1 MQGNKPCIVFGPINS
16 RRFGMSLGIDLSP
29 NQKSCNF
36 DCVYCELK
44 GAKPVEEIE
53 NPPSVNEIISALKEA
68 LKAHQN
74 IDVITLTANGEP
86 TLYPYLKELIAKVN
100 ELKGSA
106 KTLILSN
113 GSGVRDQKICE
124 ALQGLDIVKFSLN
137 SAVQS
142 TFKKIDRNK
151 SGIEVNELIKAMAKF
166 CKEFK
171 GELVLEIL
179 VVAGFNDEEEE
190 FIALNAAIN
199 EIAPHRVDIGTID
212 RPPAY
217 NVKGV
222 DAKKLEELA
231 KQISGVPVNI
241 AKAHKIEQKYNFSED
256 EILEMLRRRPQTI
269 ANVEENFSE
278 YSKQILNKLLQQD
291 VVYLADVAGVKFYK
305 LRA

>member
-1 MQGNKPCIVFGPINS
+1 MQGSKPCIVFGPINS

-36 DCVYCELK
+36 DCVYCELS
-44 GAKPVEEIE
+44 GAKTVETIK
-53 NPPSVNEIISALKEA
+53 NPPSVDEIISDLKEA
-68 LKAHQN
+68 LKTYQN

-113 GSGVRDQKICE
+113 GSGVCDPKICE
-124 ALQGLDIVKFSLN
+124 ALHGLDIVKFSLD

-166 CKEFK
+166 RKEFN

-179 VVAGFNDEEEE
+179 VVAGFNDKEEE
-190 FIALNAAIN
+190 FIALNEAIN

-217 NVKGV
+217 NVKGA

-241 AKAHKIEQKYNFSED
+241 ARAHKIEQKYNFSED

-278 YSKQILNKLLQQD
+278 HSKQILNKLLQQD
-291 VVYLADVAGVKFYK
+291 MVYLADVAGVKFYK

>member
-1 MQGNKPCIVFGPINS
+1 MQDSTSVFGPINS

-29 NQKSCNF
+29 KQKSCNF

-86 TLYPYLKELIAKVN
+86 TLYPHLKELIVKVN
-100 ELKGSA
+100 ELKGRA

-113 GSGVRDQKICE
+113 GSGARDQKICE
-124 ALQGLDIVKFSLN
+124 ALQGLDIVKFSLD

-151 SGIEVNELIKAMAKF
+151 SGIEVSELVKAMAKF
-166 CKEFK
+166 RKEFK

-179 VVAGFNDEEEE
+179 VVAGFNDKEEE
-190 FIALNAAIN
+190 FITLNEAIN
-199 EIAPHRVDIGTID
+199 EIAPHRVDVGTID

-222 DAKKLEELA
+222 DASRLEELA
-231 KQISGVPVNI
+231 SKINGVPVTI
-241 AKAHKIEQKYNFSED
+241 ARAHKIEQKYEFSKS
-256 EILEMLRRRPQTI
+256 EILAMLERRPQTT

-278 YSKQILNKLLQQD
+278 HSKQILNKLLQD
-291 VVYLADVAGVKFYK
+291 GVVYQTDVAGVKFYK
-305 LRA
+305 LR

>member
-1 MQGNKPCIVFGPINS
+1 MQDSTPVFGPINS

-29 NQKSCNF
+29 KQKSCNF

-44 GAKPVEEIE
+44 GSKPVEEIE

-86 TLYPYLKELIAKVN
+86 TLYPHLKELVAKVN
-100 ELKGSA
+100 EIKDKA

-113 GSGVRDQKICE
+113 GSGARDQKICD
-124 ALQGLDIVKFSLN
+124 ALHGLDIVKFSLD

-151 SGIEVNELIKAMAKF
+151 SGIEVSELVKAMAKF
-166 CKEFK
+166 RKEFK

-179 VVAGFNDEEEE
+179 VVAGFNDKEEE
-190 FIALNAAIN
+190 FITLNEAIN
-199 EIAPHRVDIGTID
+199 EIAPHRVDVGTID

-217 NVKGV
+217 KVKGI
-222 DAKKLEELA
+222 DASRLEELA
-231 KQISGVPVNI
+231 SKIKGVPVTI
-241 AKAHKIEQKYNFSED
+241 ARAHKIEQKYEFSKS
-256 EILEMLRRRPQTI
+256 EILAMLERRPQTT

-278 YSKQILNKLLQQD
+278 HSKQILNKLLQD
-291 VVYLADVAGVKFYK
+291 GVVYQTDVAGVKFYK
-305 LRA
+305 LR

>member
-1 MQGNKPCIVFGPINS
+1 MQDSTVVFGPINS

-29 NQKSCNF
+29 KQKSCNF

-68 LKAHQN
+68 LKVHQN

-86 TLYPYLKELIAKVN
+86 TLYPHLKELIVKVN
-100 ELKGSA
+100 GIKGKA

-113 GSGVRDQKICE
+113 GSGARDQKICE
-124 ALQGLDIVKFSLN
+124 ALQGLDIVKFSLD

-166 CKEFK
+166 RKEFK

-179 VVAGFNDEEEE
+179 VVAGFNDKEEE
-190 FIALNAAIN
+190 FTALNESIN
-199 EIAPHRVDIGTID
+199 EIAPHRVDVGTID

-222 DAKKLEELA
+222 DASRLEELA
-231 KQISGVPVNI
+231 SKIKGVPVTI
-241 AKAHKIEQKYNFSED
+241 ARAHKIEQKYEFSKS
-256 EILEMLRRRPQTI
+256 EILAMLERRPQTT

-278 YSKQILNKLLQQD
+278 HSKQILNKLLQD
-291 VVYLADVAGVKFYK
+291 GAVYQTDVAGVKFYK
-305 LRA
+305 LR

>member
-1 MQGNKPCIVFGPINS
+1 MQDSTLIFGPINS

-29 NQKSCNF
+29 KQKSCNF

-53 NPPSVNEIISALKEA
+53 NPPSVNEIMGALKEA

-86 TLYPYLKELIAKVN
+86 TLYPHLKELIAKVN
-100 ELKGSA
+100 EIKGKA

-113 GSGVRDQKICE
+113 GSGARDQKICE
-124 ALQGLDIVKFSLN
+124 ALQGLDIVKFSLD

-151 SGIEVNELIKAMAKF
+151 SGIEVGELVKAMAKF
-166 CKEFK
+166 RKDFK

-179 VVAGFNDEEEE
+179 VVAGFNDKEEE
-190 FIALNAAIN
+190 FTALNEAIN
-199 EIAPHRVDIGTID
+199 EIAPHRVDVGTID

-222 DAKKLEELA
+222 DASRLEELA
-231 KQISGVPVNI
+231 SKIKGVPVTI
-241 AKAHKIEQKYNFSED
+241 ARAHKIEQKYEFSKS
-256 EILEMLRRRPQTI
+256 EILAMLERRPQTT

-278 YSKQILNKLLQQD
+278 HSKQILSSLLQD
-291 VVYLADVAGVKFYK
+291 GVVFQTNVAGVKFYK
-305 LRA
+305 LR

>member
-1 MQGNKPCIVFGPINS
+1 
-16 RRFGMSLGIDLSP
+16 MSLGIDLSP
-29 NQKSCNF
+29 KQKSCNF
-36 DCVYCELK
+36 DCVYCELS
-44 GAKPVEEIE
+44 GAKTVNAIQDPPSVEEIL
-53 NPPSVNEIISALKEA
+53 VALKDA
-68 LKAHQN
+68 LRTHQN

-86 TLYPYLKELIAKVN
+86 TLYPYLQELIN
-100 ELKGSA
+100 EINKLKGSS

-113 GSGVRDQKICE
+113 GSGVRDPKICE
-124 ALQGLDIVKFSLN
+124 ALSGLDIVKFSLD

-166 CKEFK
+166 RKEFK

-179 VVAGFNDEEEE
+179 VVAGFNDKKSE
-190 FIALNAAIN
+190 FEALNVAIN
-199 EIAPHRVDIGTID
+199 EIAPHRVDIGTVD

-217 NVKGV
+217 NVNGV

-231 KQISGVPVNI
+231 EQISGVPVNI
-241 AKAHKIEQKYNFSED
+241 VKTHKIEQKYNFSED
-256 EILEMLRRRPQTI
+256 EILEMLKRRPQTI

-278 YSKQILNKLLQQD
+278 HSKQILNKLLQQD
-291 VVYLADVAGVKFYK
+291 MVYLADVAGVKFYK

>member
-1 MQGNKPCIVFGPINS
+1 MQDSTVVFGPINS

-29 NQKSCNF
+29 KQKSCNF

-53 NPPSVNEIISALKEA
+53 NPPSVSEIISALKEA

-86 TLYPYLKELIAKVN
+86 TLYPHLKELVAKVN
-100 ELKGSA
+100 EIKGKA

-113 GSGVRDQKICE
+113 GSGARDQKICE
-124 ALQGLDIVKFSLN
+124 ALQGLDIVKFSLD
-137 SAVQS
+137 SVVQS

-151 SGIEVNELIKAMAKF
+151 SGIEVGELVKAMAKF
-166 CKEFK
+166 RKEFK

-179 VVAGFNDEEEE
+179 VVTGFNDKEEE
-190 FIALNAAIN
+190 FIALNEAIN
-199 EIAPHRVDIGTID
+199 EIAPHRVDVGTID

-222 DAKKLEELA
+222 DASRLEELA
-231 KQISGVPVNI
+231 SKINGVPVTI
-241 AKAHKIEQKYNFSED
+241 ARAHKIEQKYEFSKS
-256 EILEMLRRRPQTI
+256 EILAMLERRPQTM

-278 YSKQILNKLLQQD
+278 HSKQILNKLLQDGVAYQT
-291 VVYLADVAGVKFYK
+291 DVAGVKFYK
-305 LRA
+305 LR

>member
-1 MQGNKPCIVFGPINS
+1 VQDSTPVFGPINS

-29 NQKSCNF
+29 KQKSCNF

-53 NPPSVNEIISALKEA
+53 NPPSIDEIISTLKEA

-86 TLYPYLKELIAKVN
+86 TLYPHLKELVAKVN
-100 ELKGSA
+100 EIKGKA

-113 GSGVRDQKICE
+113 GSGARDQKICE
-124 ALQGLDIVKFSLN
+124 ALQGLDIVKFSLD

-166 CKEFK
+166 RKEFK

-179 VVAGFNDEEEE
+179 VVAGFNDKEEE
-190 FIALNAAIN
+190 FTALNEAIN
-199 EIAPHRVDIGTID
+199 EIAPHRVDVGTID

-222 DAKKLEELA
+222 DASRLEELA
-231 KQISGVPVNI
+231 SKINGVPVTI
-241 AKAHKIEQKYNFSED
+241 ARAHKIEQKYEFSKS
-256 EILEMLRRRPQTI
+256 EILAMLERRPQTT

-278 YSKQILNKLLQQD
+278 HSKQILNSLLQD
-291 VVYLADVAGVKFYK
+291 GVVCQTDVAGVKFYK
-305 LRA
+305 LR

>member
-1 MQGNKPCIVFGPINS
+1 MQDSTIVFGPINS

-29 NQKSCNF
+29 KQKSCNF

-53 NPPSVNEIISALKEA
+53 NPPSIDGIISALKEA
-68 LKAHQN
+68 LKVHQN

-86 TLYPYLKELIAKVN
+86 TLYPHLKELIVKVD
-100 ELKGSA
+100 ELKGRA

-113 GSGVRDQKICE
+113 GSGVRDQKISE
-124 ALQGLDIVKFSLN
+124 ALQGLDIVKFSLD

-151 SGIEVNELIKAMAKF
+151 SGIEINELIKAMAKF
-166 CKEFK
+166 RKEFK

-179 VVAGFNDEEEE
+179 VVAGFNDKEEE
-190 FIALNAAIN
+190 FMTVNEAIN
-199 EIAPHRVDIGTID
+199 EIAPHRVDVGTID

-222 DAKKLEELA
+222 DASRLEELA
-231 KQISGVPVNI
+231 SKIKGVPVTI
-241 AKAHKIEQKYNFSED
+241 ARAHKIEQKYEFSKS
-256 EILEMLRRRPQTI
+256 EILAMLERRPQTT

-278 YSKQILNKLLQQD
+278 HSKQILNKLLQD
-291 VVYLADVAGVKFYK
+291 GAVYQTDVAGVKFYK
-305 LRA
+305 LR

>member
-1 MQGNKPCIVFGPINS
+1 MQDSTPVFGPINS

-29 NQKSCNF
+29 KQKSCNF

-53 NPPSVNEIISALKEA
+53 NPPSIDEIISTLKEA

-86 TLYPYLKELIAKVN
+86 TLYPYLKELVAKVN
-100 ELKGSA
+100 EIKGKA

-113 GSGVRDQKICE
+113 GSGARDQKICE
-124 ALQGLDIVKFSLN
+124 ALQGLDIVKFSLD

-166 CKEFK
+166 CKEFA

-179 VVAGFNDEEEE
+179 VVAGFNDKKSE
-190 FIALNAAIN
+190 FEALNMAIN
-199 EIAPHRVDIGTID
+199 EIAPHRVDVGTID

-217 NVKGV
+217 NLKGV
-222 DAKKLEELA
+222 DASRLEELA
-231 KQISGVPVNI
+231 SKIKGVPVTI
-241 AKAHKIEQKYNFSED
+241 ARAHKIEQKYEFSKS
-256 EILEMLRRRPQTI
+256 EILAMLERRPQTT

-278 YSKQILNKLLQQD
+278 HSKQILNKLLQD
-291 VVYLADVAGVKFYK
+291 GVVYQTDVAGVKFYK
-305 LRA
+305 LR

>member
-1 MQGNKPCIVFGPINS
+1 VQDSTIVFGPINS

-29 NQKSCNF
+29 KQKSCNF

-53 NPPSVNEIISALKEA
+53 NPSSVNEIISALKEA
-68 LKAHQN
+68 LKVHQN

-86 TLYPYLKELIAKVN
+86 TLYPHLKELIVKVN
-100 ELKGSA
+100 EIKGKA

-124 ALQGLDIVKFSLN
+124 ALQGLDIVKFSLD

-166 CKEFK
+166 RKEFN

-179 VVAGFNDEEEE
+179 VVAGFNDKEEE
-190 FIALNAAIN
+190 FTALNEAIN
-199 EIAPHRVDIGTID
+199 EIAPHRVDVGTID

-222 DAKKLEELA
+222 DASRLEELA
-231 KQISGVPVNI
+231 SKIKGVPVTI
-241 AKAHKIEQKYNFSED
+241 ARAHKIEQKYEFSKS
-256 EILEMLRRRPQTI
+256 EILAMLERRPQTT

-278 YSKQILNKLLQQD
+278 HSKQILNKLLQDGVLYQT
-291 VVYLADVAGVKFYK
+291 DVAGVKFYK
-305 LRA
+305 LR

>member
-1 MQGNKPCIVFGPINS
+1 MQDSTIVFGPINS

-29 NQKSCNF
+29 KQKSCNF

-53 NPPSVNEIISALKEA
+53 NPPSVDGIISALKEA
-68 LKAHQN
+68 LKVHQN

-86 TLYPYLKELIAKVN
+86 TLYPHLKELISKVN
-100 ELKGSA
+100 ELKGKA

-113 GSGVRDQKICE
+113 GSGVKDQKICE
-124 ALQGLDIVKFSLN
+124 ALKGLDIVKFSLD

-166 CKEFK
+166 RKEFK

-179 VVAGFNDEEEE
+179 VVAGFNDKEEE
-190 FIALNAAIN
+190 FTALNEAIN
-199 EIAPHRVDIGTID
+199 EIAPHRVDVGTID

-217 NVKGV
+217 NVNGV
-222 DAKKLEELA
+222 EASRLEELA
-231 KQISGVPVNI
+231 SKINGVPVTI
-241 AKAHKIEQKYNFSED
+241 ARAHKIEQKYEFSKS
-256 EILEMLRRRPQTI
+256 EILAMLERRPQTT

-278 YSKQILNKLLQQD
+278 HSKQILNKLLQD
-291 VVYLADVAGVKFYK
+291 GAVYQADVAGVKFYK
-305 LRA
+305 LR

>member
-1 MQGNKPCIVFGPINS
+1 MQDSTPVFGPINS

-29 NQKSCNF
+29 KQKSCNF

-86 TLYPYLKELIAKVN
+86 TLYPHLKELVAKVN
-100 ELKGSA
+100 EIKGKA

-124 ALQGLDIVKFSLN
+124 ALYGLDIVKFSLD

-151 SGIEVNELIKAMAKF
+151 SGIEVGELVKAMAEF
-166 CKEFK
+166 RKEFK

-179 VVAGFNDEEEE
+179 VVAGFNDKEEE
-190 FIALNAAIN
+190 FTALNEAIN
-199 EIAPHRVDIGTID
+199 EITPHRVDVGTID

-222 DAKKLEELA
+222 DASRLEELA
-231 KQISGVPVNI
+231 SKIKGVPVTI
-241 AKAHKIEQKYNFSED
+241 ARAHKIEQKYEFNKS
-256 EILEMLRRRPQTI
+256 EILAMLERRPQTT

-278 YSKQILNKLLQQD
+278 HSKQILNKLLQD
-291 VVYLADVAGVKFYK
+291 GAVYQTDVAGVKFYK
-305 LRA
+305 LR

>member
-1 MQGNKPCIVFGPINS
+1 MQDSAVVFGPINS

-29 NQKSCNF
+29 KQKSCNF

-68 LKAHQN
+68 LKVHQN

-86 TLYPYLKELIAKVN
+86 TLYPHLKELIVKVN
-100 ELKGSA
+100 ELKGRA

-113 GSGVRDQKICE
+113 GSGARYQKICE
-124 ALQGLDIVKFSLN
+124 ALQGLDIVKFSLD

-166 CKEFK
+166 RKEFK

-179 VVAGFNDEEEE
+179 VVAGFNDKEEE
-190 FIALNAAIN
+190 FTALNEAIN
-199 EIAPHRVDIGTID
+199 EIAPHRVDVGTID

-222 DAKKLEELA
+222 DASRLEELA
-231 KQISGVPVNI
+231 SKIKGVPVTI
-241 AKAHKIEQKYNFSED
+241 ARAHKIEQKYEFSKS
-256 EILEMLRRRPQTI
+256 EILAMLERRPQTT

-278 YSKQILNKLLQQD
+278 HSKQILNKLLQD
-291 VVYLADVAGVKFYK
+291 GVVCQTDVAGVKFYK
-305 LRA
+305 LR

>member
-1 MQGNKPCIVFGPINS
+1 MQDSTVVFGPINS

-29 NQKSCNF
+29 KQKSCNF

-68 LKAHQN
+68 LKVHQN

-86 TLYPYLKELIAKVN
+86 TLYPHLKELITKVN

-113 GSGVRDQKICE
+113 GSCVCDPKICE
-124 ALQGLDIVKFSLN
+124 ALQGLDIVKFSLD

-151 SGIEVNELIKAMAKF
+151 SGIEVGELIKAMAKF

-231 KQISGVPVNI
+231 NQISGVPVNI

-256 EILEMLRRRPQTI
+256 EILEMLRRRPQTT

-278 YSKQILNKLLQQD
+278 HSKQILNKLLQQD

>member
-1 MQGNKPCIVFGPINS
+1 MQDSTIVFGPINS

-29 NQKSCNF
+29 KQKSCNF

-53 NPPSVNEIISALKEA
+53 NPPSVDGIISALKEA
-68 LKAHQN
+68 LKVHQN

-86 TLYPYLKELIAKVN
+86 TLYPHLKELISKVN
-100 ELKGSA
+100 ELKGKA

-113 GSGVRDQKICE
+113 GSGVKDQKICE
-124 ALQGLDIVKFSLN
+124 ALKGLDIVKFSLD

-166 CKEFK
+166 RKEFK

-179 VVAGFNDEEEE
+179 VVAGFNDKEEE
-190 FIALNAAIN
+190 FTALNEAIN
-199 EIAPHRVDIGTID
+199 EIAPHRVDVGTID
-212 RPPAY
+212 RPPTY
-217 NVKGV
+217 NVNGV
-222 DAKKLEELA
+222 EASRLEELA
-231 KQISGVPVNI
+231 SKINGVPVTI
-241 AKAHKIEQKYNFSED
+241 ARAHKIEQKYEFSKS
-256 EILEMLRRRPQTI
+256 EILAMLERRPQTT

-278 YSKQILNKLLQQD
+278 HSKQILNKLLQD
-291 VVYLADVAGVKFYK
+291 GAVYQADVAGVKFYK
-305 LRA
+305 LR

>member
-29 NQKSCNF
+29 KQKSCNF
-36 DCVYCELK
+36 DCVYCELS
-44 GAKPVEEIE
+44 GAKTVNSIE
-53 NPPSVNEIISALKEA
+53 NPPSVDEIISDLKEA
-68 LKAHQN
+68 LKTHQN

-86 TLYPYLKELIAKVN
+86 TLYPHLKELIAKVN

-124 ALQGLDIVKFSLN
+124 ALQGLDIVKFSLD

-166 CKEFK
+166 RKEFT

-179 VVAGFNDEEEE
+179 VVAGFNDKKSE
-190 FIALNAAIN
+190 FEALNVAIN

-217 NVKGV
+217 NVKSV

>member
-1 MQGNKPCIVFGPINS
+1 MQDSTLVFGPINS

-29 NQKSCNF
+29 KQKSCNF

-86 TLYPYLKELIAKVN
+86 TLYPHLKELIAKAN
-100 ELKGSA
+100 EIKGKA

-124 ALQGLDIVKFSLN
+124 ALHGLDIVKFSLD

-151 SGIEVNELIKAMAKF
+151 SGIEVGKLIKAMAKF
-166 CKEFK
+166 RKKFK

-179 VVAGFNDEEEE
+179 VVAGFNDKEEE
-190 FIALNAAIN
+190 FTALNEAIN
-199 EIAPHRVDIGTID
+199 EIAPHRVDVGTID

-222 DAKKLEELA
+222 DASRLEELA
-231 KQISGVPVNI
+231 SKIKGVPVTI
-241 AKAHKIEQKYNFSED
+241 ARAHKIEQKYEFSKS
-256 EILEMLRRRPQTI
+256 EILAMLERRPQTT

-278 YSKQILNKLLQQD
+278 HSKQILNSLLQD
-291 VVYLADVAGVKFYK
+291 GAVYQTDVAGVKFYK
-305 LRA
+305 LR

>member
-29 NQKSCNF
+29 KQKSCNF
-36 DCVYCELK
+36 DCVYCELS

-53 NPPSVNEIISALKEA
+53 NPPSVDEIISDLKEA
-68 LKAHQN
+68 LKTHQN

-86 TLYPYLKELIAKVN
+86 TLYPHLKELIAKVN
-100 ELKGSA
+100 ELKGST

-113 GSGVRDQKICE
+113 GSGVRDPKICE
-124 ALQGLDIVKFSLN
+124 ALHGLDIVKFSLD

-166 CKEFK
+166 RKEFN

-179 VVAGFNDEEEE
+179 VVAGFNDKEEE

-217 NVKGV
+217 NVKGA

-241 AKAHKIEQKYNFSED
+241 ARAHKIEQKYNFSED

-269 ANVEENFSE
+269 ANIEENFSE

-291 VVYLADVAGVKFYK
+291 VIYLADVAGVKFYK

>member
-1 MQGNKPCIVFGPINS
+1 MQDSTIVFGPINS

-29 NQKSCNF
+29 KQKSCNF

-53 NPPSVNEIISALKEA
+53 NPPSIDEIISALKEA
-68 LKAHQN
+68 LKVHQN

-86 TLYPYLKELIAKVN
+86 TLYPHLKELIVKVN
-100 ELKGSA
+100 ELKGRA

-124 ALQGLDIVKFSLN
+124 ALQGLDIVKFSLD

-166 CKEFK
+166 RKEFK

-179 VVAGFNDEEEE
+179 VVAGFNDKEEE
-190 FIALNAAIN
+190 FMTLNEAIN
-199 EIAPHRVDIGTID
+199 EIAPHRVDVGTID

-222 DAKKLEELA
+222 DASRLEELA
-231 KQISGVPVNI
+231 SKINGVPVTI
-241 AKAHKIEQKYNFSED
+241 ARAHKIEQKYEFSKS
-256 EILEMLRRRPQTI
+256 EILAMLERRPQTT

-278 YSKQILNKLLQQD
+278 HSKQILNKLLQD
-291 VVYLADVAGVKFYK
+291 GAVYQTDVAGVKFYK
-305 LRA
+305 LR

>member
-1 MQGNKPCIVFGPINS
+1 MQDSTVVFGPINS

-29 NQKSCNF
+29 KQKSCNF

-53 NPPSVNEIISALKEA
+53 NPPSVNEIIGALKEA

-86 TLYPYLKELIAKVN
+86 TLYPHLKELIAKVN
-100 ELKGSA
+100 ELKGMA

-113 GSGVRDQKICE
+113 GSGVMDQKICE
-124 ALQGLDIVKFSLN
+124 ALYGLDIVKFSLD

-151 SGIEVNELIKAMAKF
+151 SGIEINELIKAMAKF
-166 CKEFK
+166 RKEFK

-179 VVAGFNDEEEE
+179 VVAGFNDKEEE
-190 FIALNAAIN
+190 FIVLNKAIN
-199 EIAPHRVDIGTID
+199 EIAPHRVDVSTID

-222 DAKKLEELA
+222 DTSRLEELA
-231 KQISGVPVNI
+231 SKINGVPVTI
-241 AKAHKIEQKYNFSED
+241 ARAHKIEQKYEFSKS
-256 EILEMLRRRPQTI
+256 EILAMLERRPQTT

-278 YSKQILNKLLQQD
+278 HSKQILNKLLQD
-291 VVYLADVAGVKFYK
+291 GAVYQTDVAGVKFYK
-305 LRA
+305 LR

>member
-1 MQGNKPCIVFGPINS
+1 MQDSTIVFGPINS
-16 RRFGMSLGIDLSP
+16 RRFGMSLGVDLSP
-29 NQKSCNF
+29 KQKSCNF

-44 GAKPVEEIE
+44 GTKPVEEIE
-53 NPPSVNEIISALKEA
+53 NPPSIDEIINALKEA

-86 TLYPYLKELIAKVN
+86 TLYPHLKELIVKVN
-100 ELKGSA
+100 EIKGRA

-124 ALQGLDIVKFSLN
+124 ALYGLDIVKFSLD

-166 CKEFK
+166 RKEFK

-179 VVAGFNDEEEE
+179 VVAGFNDKKEE
-190 FIALNAAIN
+190 FMALNEAIN
-199 EIAPHRVDIGTID
+199 EIAPHRVDVGTID

-222 DAKKLEELA
+222 DTSRLEELA
-231 KQISGVPVNI
+231 SKINGVPVAI
-241 AKAHKIEQKYNFSED
+241 ARAHKIEQKYEFNKS
-256 EILEMLRRRPQTI
+256 EILAMLERRPQTT

-278 YSKQILNKLLQQD
+278 HSKQILNKLLQD
-291 VVYLADVAGVKFYK
+291 GAVYQADVAGVKFYK
-305 LRA
+305 LR

>member
-1 MQGNKPCIVFGPINS
+1 MQDSTLIFGPINS

-29 NQKSCNF
+29 KQKSCNF

-68 LKAHQN
+68 LKVHQN

-86 TLYPYLKELIAKVN
+86 TLYPCLKELIVKVN
-100 ELKGSA
+100 EIKGKA

-113 GSGVRDQKICE
+113 GSGARDQKICE
-124 ALQGLDIVKFSLN
+124 ALQGLDIVKFSLD

-151 SGIEVNELIKAMAKF
+151 SGIEINELIKAMAKF
-166 CKEFK
+166 RKEFK

-179 VVAGFNDEEEE
+179 VVSGFNDKEEE
-190 FIALNAAIN
+190 FIALNEAIN
-199 EIAPHRVDIGTID
+199 EIAPHRVDVGTID

-222 DAKKLEELA
+222 DASRLEELA
-231 KQISGVPVNI
+231 SKINGVPVTI
-241 AKAHKIEQKYNFSED
+241 ARAHKIEQKYEFSKS
-256 EILEMLRRRPQTI
+256 EILAMLERRPQTT

-278 YSKQILNKLLQQD
+278 HSKQILNSLLQD
-291 VVYLADVAGVKFYK
+291 GVVFQTNVAGVKFYK
-305 LRA
+305 LR

>member
-36 DCVYCELK
+36 DCVYCELS
-44 GAKPVEEIE
+44 GAKTVNAIE
-53 NPPSVNEIISALKEA
+53 NPPSVDEIISDLKEA
-68 LKAHQN
+68 LKAYQN

-86 TLYPYLKELIAKVN
+86 TLYPHLKELIAKVN

-113 GSGVRDQKICE
+113 GSGARDQKICE
-124 ALQGLDIVKFSLN
+124 ALQGLDIVKFSLD

-151 SGIEVNELIKAMAKF
+151 SGIEVGELIKAMAKF
-166 CKEFK
+166 RKEFA

-179 VVAGFNDEEEE
+179 VVAGFNDKEEE

-269 ANVEENFSE
+269 ANVEENFSDS
-278 YSKQILNKLLQQD
+278 SKQTIAKFLQQD
-291 VVYLADVAGVKFYK
+291 VVYLANVAGVKFYK

>member
-1 MQGNKPCIVFGPINS
+1 
-16 RRFGMSLGIDLSP
+16 MSLGIDLSP
-29 NQKSCNF
+29 KQKSCNF
-36 DCVYCELK
+36 DCVYCELS
-44 GAKPVEEIE
+44 GAKTVETIE
-53 NPPSVNEIISALKEA
+53 NPPSVDEIINDLKEA
-68 LKAHQN
+68 LKTHQN

-124 ALQGLDIVKFSLN
+124 ALQGLDIVKFSLD

-166 CKEFK
+166 RKEFT

-179 VVAGFNDEEEE
+179 VVAGFNDKKSE
-190 FIALNAAIN
+190 FEALNVAIN

-217 NVKGV
+217 NVKSV

>member
-1 MQGNKPCIVFGPINS
+1 MQDSTIVFGPINS

-29 NQKSCNF
+29 KQKSCNF

-86 TLYPYLKELIAKVN
+86 TLYPHLKELIVKVN
-100 ELKGSA
+100 EIKGKA

-113 GSGVRDQKICE
+113 GSGARDQKICE
-124 ALQGLDIVKFSLN
+124 ALQGLDIVKFSLD

-151 SGIEVNELIKAMAKF
+151 SGIEINELIKAMAKF
-166 CKEFK
+166 RKEFK

-179 VVAGFNDEEEE
+179 VVAGFNDKEEE
-190 FIALNAAIN
+190 FMTVNEAIN
-199 EIAPHRVDIGTID
+199 EIAPHRVDVGTID

-222 DAKKLEELA
+222 DASRLEELA
-231 KQISGVPVNI
+231 SKINGVPVTI
-241 AKAHKIEQKYNFSED
+241 ARAHKIEQKYEFSKS
-256 EILEMLRRRPQTI
+256 EILAMLERRPQTT

-278 YSKQILNKLLQQD
+278 HSKQILNKLLQD
-291 VVYLADVAGVKFYK
+291 GAVYQTDVAGVKFYK
-305 LRA
+305 LR

>member
-1 MQGNKPCIVFGPINS
+1 MQDSTIVFGPINS

-29 NQKSCNF
+29 KQKSCNF

-53 NPPSVNEIISALKEA
+53 NPPSIDEIISALKEA
-68 LKAHQN
+68 LKVHQN

-86 TLYPYLKELIAKVN
+86 TLYPHLKELVAKAN
-100 ELKGSA
+100 EVKGKA
-106 KTLILSN
+106 KILILSN

-124 ALQGLDIVKFSLN
+124 ALQGLDIVKFSLD

-166 CKEFK
+166 RKEFK

-179 VVAGFNDEEEE
+179 VVAGFNDKEEE
-190 FIALNAAIN
+190 FIVLNEAIN
-199 EIAPHRVDIGTID
+199 EIAPHRVDVGTID

-222 DAKKLEELA
+222 DTSSLEELA
-231 KQISGVPVNI
+231 SKIKGVPVTI
-241 AKAHKIEQKYNFSED
+241 ARAHKIEQKYEFSKS
-256 EILEMLRRRPQTI
+256 EILAMLERRPQTT

-278 YSKQILNKLLQQD
+278 HSKQILNKLLQD
-291 VVYLADVAGVKFYK
+291 GAVYQTDVAGVKFYK
-305 LRA
+305 LR

>member
-29 NQKSCNF
+29 KQKSCNF
-36 DCVYCELK
+36 DCVYCELS
-44 GAKPVEEIE
+44 GAKTVETIE
-53 NPPSVNEIISALKEA
+53 NPPSVDEIINDLKEA
-68 LKAHQN
+68 LRTHQN

-124 ALQGLDIVKFSLN
+124 ALQGLDIVKFSLD

-166 CKEFK
+166 RKEFT

-179 VVAGFNDEEEE
+179 VVAGFNDKEEE

-269 ANVEENFSE
+269 ANVEENFSDS
-278 YSKQILNKLLQQD
+278 SKQTLAKFLQQD
-291 VVYLADVAGVKFYK
+291 MVYLADVAGVKFYK

>member
-1 MQGNKPCIVFGPINS
+1 MQDSTIVFGPINS

-29 NQKSCNF
+29 KQKSCNF

-53 NPPSVNEIISALKEA
+53 NPSSVNEIISALKEA
-68 LKAHQN
+68 LKVHQN

-86 TLYPYLKELIAKVN
+86 TLYPHLKELIVKVN
-100 ELKGSA
+100 EIKGKA

-124 ALQGLDIVKFSLN
+124 ALQGLDIVKFSLD

-166 CKEFK
+166 RKEFN

-179 VVAGFNDEEEE
+179 VVAGFNDKEEE
-190 FIALNAAIN
+190 FTALNEAIN
-199 EIAPHRVDIGTID
+199 EIAPHRVDVGTID

-222 DAKKLEELA
+222 DASRLEELA
-231 KQISGVPVNI
+231 SKIKGVPVTI
-241 AKAHKIEQKYNFSED
+241 ARARKIEQKYEFSKS
-256 EILEMLRRRPQTI
+256 EILAMLERRPQTT

-278 YSKQILNKLLQQD
+278 HSKQILNKLLQDGVLYQT
-291 VVYLADVAGVKFYK
+291 DVAGVKFYK
-305 LRA
+305 LR